1 MEGGNGMD
9 WLDGFGI
16 FYIIGGITIILVF
29 AISYLLKKR
38 FPDKQFDII
47 FALSLILLCLA
58 SFPVT
63 MMVIGGWEG
72 MGYGFIGFFVL
83 LGTLIGMIAHQL
95 LKNITKKATYK
106 TVKNEKEY
114 IKIRKFTLV
123 LK

>member
-29 AISYLLKKR
+29 VFSYLLKKR

-47 FALSLILLCLA
+47 FALSLILCLA

-95 LKNITKKATYK
+95 LKIS
-106 TVKNEKEY
+106 
-114 IKIRKFTLV
+114 RKSYV
-123 LK
+123 

>member
-1 MEGGNGMD
+1 MKGGNNVD
-9 WLDGFGI
+9 LLDGFSI

-83 LGTLIGMIAHQL
+83 LGLYLGETDGSIVEDLLQL
-95 LKNITKKATYK
+95 
-106 TVKNEKEY
+106 
-114 IKIRKFTLV
+114 
-123 LK
+123 

>member
-1 MEGGNGMD
+1 MD

-63 MMVIGGWEG
+63 MIVIGGWVGRNGIWIYWFLRPTWYTYRYDCASTCENYAEKLRIKLQK
-72 MGYGFIGFFVL
+72 MKRIYKNKKISYCLKKEFVL
-83 LGTLIGMIAHQL
+83 
-95 LKNITKKATYK
+95 
-106 TVKNEKEY
+106 
-114 IKIRKFTLV
+114 
-123 LK
+123 

>member
-1 MEGGNGMD
+1 MKGGNTVD
-9 WLDGFGI
+9 LLDGFGI

-47 FALSLILLCLA
+47 FSLSLILLCLS

-63 MMVIGGWEG
+63 MMVIGGWKG

-95 LKNITKKATYK
+95 LKIS
-106 TVKNEKEY
+106 
-114 IKIRKFTLV
+114 RKSYV
-123 LK
+123 

>member
-1 MEGGNGMD
+1 MEGGNSMD

-72 MGYGFIGFFVL
+72 MGYGFL
-83 LGTLIGMIAHQL
+83 RSTWYTYRYDCTSTC
-95 LKNITKKATYK
+95 KNITKKLR
-106 TVKNEKEY
+106 
-114 IKIRKFTLV
+114 IKL
-123 LK
+123 

>member
-1 MEGGNGMD
+1 MEGGNTMD

-16 FYIIGGITIILVF
+16 FYIIGGIMIILVF

-63 MMVIGGWEG
+63 MIVIGGWEG

-95 LKNITKKATYK
+95 VKIT
-106 TVKNEKEY
+106 
-114 IKIRKFTLV
+114 RKSYV
-123 LK
+123 